1 MKTLRGSLKETRK
14 RTGVQWDVVEYD
26 YALSRILAGISQIPS
41 LKDTLVFK
49 GSDTHEMPF

>member
-26 YALSRILAGISQIPS
+26 YALSRILTGISQIPS

-49 GSDTHEMPF
+49 GSGTHEMPF